1 MPKLT
6 KAAIENLA
14 KEIRQYLLDR
24 EMWIDTTIYFNGKAF
39 STGDGQGHHYYND
52 PLHLVVLENED
63 PHRYT
68 EYAGDIL
75 TVSFEGPLYDALNY
89 GDDNWAA
96 EEELN
101 KIIKDREAEANRLVA
116 VEALNNIKSL
126 ISTIRSLGYNIRL
139 PQIGGSYVRIHNP
152 VVTENNIVLTGW

>member
-1 MPKLT
+1 MSKELT

-24 EMWIDTTIYFNGKAF
+24 EMWIDTTIYFNGIAF
-39 STGDGQGHHYYND
+39 STGDGKGNYFYND
-52 PLHLVVLENED
+52 PDHLVVLENED

-89 GDDNWAA
+89 GDDNWAT
-96 EEELN
+96 EEDLN
-101 KIIKDREAEANRLVA
+101 KIFRKYGLYYELCNACN
-116 VEALNNIKSL
+116 
-126 ISTIRSLGYNIRL
+126 
-139 PQIGGSYVRIHNP
+139 
-152 VVTENNIVLTGW
+152 LTAYPL